1 MKESSYQA
9 LVELAKRDDAF
20 ARKVLTILKDEFAE
34 YETTITGRLPPVN
47 AVKRDQEHRKTLVDE
62 REANRQ
68 FVFQKRRD

>member
-9 LVELAKRDDAF
+9 LVELAKRDEDF
-20 ARKVLTILKDEFAE
+20 ARKILTVLKDEFAE
-34 YETTITGRLPPVN
+34 YETAVNGRLPPVN
-47 AVKRDQEHRKTLVDE
+47 AVKRDQEHRKSLIDE